1 VKTNEVRSRDPLTRE
16 RVIEA
21 AMRVVDAE
29 GLEAVSMRRV
39 AREVGVE
46 AMSLYHHVE
55 DKEDLLDGICEHVM
69 AQFDFPEP
77 VEDWAENCRR
87 GARAWR
93 RLLQAHPGV
102 MRLFAEQRGPIRSI
116 ESVRPTEFALRI
128 LRSSGLTDRDTAQA
142 FHAFGGYIQGFVMM
156 ELGSIAGG
164 SDEEHQKAHAELAA
178 TLPDEFAALQA
189 CSPYFAECDPDEQ
202 FEFGLDL
209 LIRGLEAKGNPPAGD
224 RSGEPRRAS

>member
-1 VKTNEVRSRDPLTRE
+1 MKVNEVRNREPLTRE
-16 RVIEA
+16 RVVEA
-21 AMRVVDAE
+21 ALRVMDQE

-69 AQFDFPEP
+69 AGFEFPDP

-93 RLLQAHPGV
+93 RLLQAHPAV
-102 MRLFAEQRGPIRSI
+102 MRLFAEQRGP
-116 ESVRPTEFALRI
+116 VRTVDSMRPMEFALRL
-128 LRSSGLTDRDTAQA
+128 LRGAGLSDRDTAQA

-164 SDEEHQKAHAELAA
+164 SDEAHLKAHADLVSA
-178 TLPDEFAALQA
+178 LPDEFEALVA
-189 CSPYFAECDPDEQ
+189 VSPYFAECDPDEQ

-209 LIRGLEAKGNPPAGD
+209 LIRGLEAKAS
-224 RSGEPRRAS
+224 RSA